1 MCTEGRFKR
10 ISHEE
15 SGGKQYPAGNV
26 AWEVRNFRVCFFQ
39 QLSFFLIRNPPPLP
53 LPSPEKFGTQEYK
66 KVLPVN
72 RLH

>member
-15 SGGKQYPAGNV
+15 RGGKQYPASNV
-26 AWEVRNFRVCFFQ
+26 AWEVRDFRVCFSSSFLLFSSITPLLC
-39 QLSFFLIRNPPPLP
+39 LSHLLK
-53 LPSPEKFGTQEYK
+53 SFGHNNMK